1 MNNKDSF
8 RLFILLPI
16 LLTSIIGYSQENI
29 VELTGIVVSP
39 NYTVSD
45 ILVVNI
51 NSKKSTITDIKG
63 FFSIEVKLQDTLQ
76 FSAVSYRKK
85 EIVITDEILNQ
96 KKIQVDLEEKI
107 VNLDEVV
114 ILPHNLTGTVAHDIK
129 KFDTNPVITSTSL
142 GLPKANIKVKTK
154 NERLLFEADD
164 GKLIKFYGVAATVNV
179 TKLLNKISGRTKKL
193 KNRVLLDKHIKIENE
208 IDNLF
213 SKQVLSEALGIP
225 QTNIADFLDFC
236 VNHPDFSKL
245 PETIDALK
253 VLKYF
258 KSKSYE
264 YKKEN
269 GLN

>member
-1 MNNKDSF
+1 M
-8 RLFILLPI
+8 
-16 LLTSIIGYSQENI
+16 IGYSQENV
-29 VELTGIVVSP
+29 VELTGIITNP

-76 FSAVSYRKK
+76 FSAVNYRKK

-96 KKIQVDLEEKI
+96 KTIQVDLEEKI

-114 ILPHNLTGTVAHDIK
+114 ILPHNLTGKVALDIK
-129 KFDTNPVITSTSL
+129 IFDTKPVITSSSL

-164 GKLIKFYGVAATVNV
+164 GKLIKFYGIAATINV

-193 KNRVLLDKHIKIENE
+193 KDHILLDEHIKIEKG

-213 SKQVLSEALGIP
+213 SKKVLSEELGIP
-225 QTNIADFLDFC
+225 QMNIADFLDFC
-236 VNHPDFSKL
+236 VNKPDFSIL
-245 PETIDALK
+245 PETINALQ
-253 VLKYF
+253 VFEYF

-264 YKKEN
+264 YKKAN